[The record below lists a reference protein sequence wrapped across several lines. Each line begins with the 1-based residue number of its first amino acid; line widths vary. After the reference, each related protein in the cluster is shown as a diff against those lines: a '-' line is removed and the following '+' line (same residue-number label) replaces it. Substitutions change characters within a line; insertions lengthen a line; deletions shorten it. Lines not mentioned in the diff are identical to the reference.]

1 MNNDYANIDN
11 VESLLKKEDVASV
24 DMASIA
30 SVAMSPQ
37 EEIAMLRER
46 IASKERETVMND
58 RLKLDTAD
66 HAMSAVQEYKEE
78 AIAQSHIQNVEI
90 PKNSEIININEHDY
104 YIKAVMH
111 AIGMIDEHNVK
122 VLELGRMMLDHGIG
136 KTLDAAAKLRQPQL
150 EDDFHRFLV
159 QYLLSGHEDELR
171 DMSKREWR
179 SLHMRL
185 YQVVLPDNKSEDGK
199 GGVRGFINLME
210 QFYASMQAISS
221 DVRLEENNYYSME
234 IAIANNS
241 NDVIFYT
248 AVPNSMTDTFEKIV
262 LGYFPDARVEECPED
277 YNVFH
282 DGGYQ
287 ISSVA
292 KPYKLAALPIRTYE
306 ELEGDPIALIMNS
319 FTKIKKEGEGAAFQ
333 ILVKPAG
340 DRFLKEF
347 ANMVNDMQ
355 KGQSYKDIDQKSTTL
370 GAMWYYTKQ
379 AFTPP
384 KHEGKEMERKTFADD
399 EAIKGITKKI
409 GSTIVD
415 TNIRLIAS
423 AENLERAKFII
434 QDLES
439 TWQQYTEA
447 NGNSINFAR
456 TEINKGNA
464 VYHEFTYRLWNDD
477 ESYPLN
483 TKELATIYHYPS
495 DLENFA
501 QLKVAKMASSPAPMD
516 LKKEGILIGKN
527 KYRHLETDIY
537 MSNEDRMRHMYV
549 IGQTGTGKTT
559 ILKNMIVQDIK
570 NGEGCCF
577 IDPHGSDI
585 LDILANVPPER
596 HKDVVYFDPSY
607 TDRPMGLNMLEYDR
621 ERPEQKTFVVNE
633 MLSIFNRLF
642 DMKSSGG
649 PGFESYFRNTALLV
663 MEHPESG
670 NTVLDLLR
678 VLSDKDYRDY
688 KLSKTTNP
696 LIKQFW
702 ANAEKTT
709 GETGLQNW
717 VPYIANKFDVFLSN
731 DIMRPVIA
739 QEKSSFDLRKIM
751 DEKKIFL
758 VNLSKGRLGEMNS
771 HLIGL
776 ILVGKF
782 QMAALARQD
791 SATRPDFFLYIDEFQ
806 NVTTDSISSILSEAR
821 KYRLSLNLAHQYIS
835 QIPEDIKGAVFGNV
849 GTKAIFRV
857 GPDDAQFL
865 EKEMDP
871 VFKAPDIMKIDN
883 FNCYIKLLSNN
894 IPQKPF
900 NMLTLP
906 PPKGNPSQIESLKQM
921 SYQAYGRDRAEV
933 EAEIAKKWEV

>member
-1 MNNDYANIDN
+1 
-11 VESLLKKEDVASV
+11 
-24 DMASIA
+24 
-30 SVAMSPQ
+30 
-37 EEIAMLRER
+37 
-46 IASKERETVMND
+46 
-58 RLKLDTAD
+58 
-66 HAMSAVQEYKEE
+66 
-78 AIAQSHIQNVEI
+78 
-90 PKNSEIININEHDY
+90 
-104 YIKAVMH
+104 
-111 AIGMIDEHNVK
+111 
-122 VLELGRMMLDHGIG
+122 
-136 KTLDAAAKLRQPQL
+136 
-150 EDDFHRFLV
+150 
-159 QYLLSGHEDELR
+159 
-171 DMSKREWR
+171 
-179 SLHMRL
+179 
-185 YQVVLPDNKSEDGK
+185 
-199 GGVRGFINLME
+199 
-210 QFYASMQAISS
+210 
-221 DVRLEENNYYSME
+221 
-234 IAIANNS
+234 
-241 NDVIFYT
+241 
-248 AVPNSMTDTFEKIV
+248 
-262 LGYFPDARVEECPED
+262 
-277 YNVFH
+277 
-282 DGGYQ
+282 
-287 ISSVA
+287 
-292 KPYKLAALPIRTYE
+292 
-306 ELEGDPIALIMNS
+306 
-319 FTKIKKEGEGAAFQ
+319 
-333 ILVKPAG
+333 
-340 DRFLKEF
+340 
-347 ANMVNDMQ
+347 
-355 KGQSYKDIDQKSTTL
+355 
-370 GAMWYYTKQ
+370 
-379 AFTPP
+379 
-384 KHEGKEMERKTFADD
+384 
-399 EAIKGITKKI
+399 
-409 GSTIVD
+409 
-415 TNIRLIAS
+415 
-423 AENLERAKFII
+423 
-434 QDLES
+434 
-439 TWQQYTEA
+439 
-447 NGNSINFAR
+447 
-456 TEINKGNA
+456 
-464 VYHEFTYRLWNDD
+464 
-477 ESYPLN
+477 
-483 TKELATIYHYPS
+483 
-495 DLENFA
+495 
-501 QLKVAKMASSPAPMD
+501 
-516 LKKEGILIGKN
+516 
-527 KYRHLETDIY
+527 
-537 MSNEDRMRHMYV
+537 
-549 IGQTGTGKTT
+549 
-559 ILKNMIVQDIK
+559 
-570 NGEGCCF
+570 
-577 IDPHGSDI
+577 
-585 LDILANVPPER
+585 
-596 HKDVVYFDPSY
+596 
-607 TDRPMGLNMLEYDR
+607 
-621 ERPEQKTFVVNE
+621 
-633 MLSIFNRLF
+633 
-642 DMKSSGG
+642 MKSSGG

>member
-1 MNNDYANIDN
+1 MNNGYDINHDTQ
-11 VESLLKKEDVASV
+11 SLLSKRDNDIISKETPETSV
-24 DMASIA
+24 
-30 SVAMSPQ
+30 MSPQ
-37 EEIAMLRER
+37 EEIQMLRAKIAER
-46 IASKERETVMND
+46 KANETISQ
-58 RLKLDTAD
+58 RL
-66 HAMSAVQEYKEE
+66 
-78 AIAQSHIQNVEI
+78 
-90 PKNSEIININEHDY
+90 NINESDHAHDVINQYKDESINAPNNKAIIADADSDY
-104 YIKAVMH
+104 YVKSVMH
-111 AIGMIDEHNVK
+111 SIGMHDTPSDK
-122 VLELGRMMLDHGIG
+122 VLALGRMMLDNGIQ
-136 KTLDAAAKLRQPQL
+136 KTLEAVAKMKAPEL

-171 DMSKREWR
+171 QTPKREWK

-185 YQVVLPDNKSEDGK
+185 YQIVLPDNNGETGK
-199 GGVRGFINLME
+199 KGSREFIQMME
-210 QFYASMQAISS
+210 QYYASMQAMAS
-221 DVRLEENNYYSME
+221 DTRDSENDYYAME

-248 AVPNSMTDTFEKIV
+248 AVPNAMTDTFEKIV
-262 LGYFPDARVEECPED
+262 LGYFPDARVEECAED
-277 YNVFH
+277 YNIFH

-287 ISSVA
+287 VSSVA
-292 KPYKLAALPIRTYE
+292 RPHKLAAYPIRTYE
-306 ELEGDPIALIMNS
+306 ELEGDSISLIMNS

-333 ILVKPAG
+333 ILIRPAK
-340 DRFLKEF
+340 DKFLKEF
-347 ANMVNDMQ
+347 SHMIDDMQ
-355 KGQSYKDIDQKSTTL
+355 KGQSIKDIEAKSTTM

-379 AFTPP
+379 AFKGP

-399 EAIKGITKKI
+399 EAVKAITKKI

-415 TNIRLIAS
+415 TNIRLLAS

-447 NGNSINFAR
+447 NGNSINFTR
-456 TEINKGNA
+456 TEVNKGND
-464 VYHEFTYRLWNDD
+464 VYHEYTYRLWNED

-501 QLKVAKMASSPAPMD
+501 QLKVAKMAASPAPMD
-516 LKKEGILIGKN
+516 LKSDGILIGKN
-527 KYRHLETDIY
+527 KYRHLETDIH

-570 NGEGCCF
+570 NGDGCCF

-585 LDILANVPPER
+585 LDILANIPPER
-596 HKDVVYFDPSY
+596 HKDVIYFDPAY
-607 TDRPMGLNMLEYDR
+607 APRPMGLNMLEYDLT
-621 ERPEQKTFVVNE
+621 RPEQKTFVVNE
-633 MLSIFNRLF
+633 LLSIFNKLF
-642 DMKSSGG
+642 DMKTSGG

-688 KLSKTTNP
+688 KLSKTSNP

-739 QEKSSFDLRKIM
+739 QEKSAFDFRQIM

-771 HLIGL
+771 YLIGL

-806 NVTTDSISSILSEAR
+806 NVTTPAIASILSEAR
-821 KYRLSLNLAHQYIS
+821 KYRLSLNLANQYIT
-835 QIPEDIKGAVFGNV
+835 QIPEDIKAAVFGNV

-857 GPDDAQFL
+857 GPDDATFL
-865 EKEMDP
+865 EKELDP

-883 FNCYIKLLSNN
+883 YNCYIKMLSGG

-900 NMLTLP
+900 NMATLP
-906 PPKGNPSQIESLKQM
+906 PPKGNPAQIEDLKQL
-921 SYQAYGRDRAEV
+921 SYNKYGRDRAEV
-933 EAEIAKKWEV
+933 EAEISRKWEV